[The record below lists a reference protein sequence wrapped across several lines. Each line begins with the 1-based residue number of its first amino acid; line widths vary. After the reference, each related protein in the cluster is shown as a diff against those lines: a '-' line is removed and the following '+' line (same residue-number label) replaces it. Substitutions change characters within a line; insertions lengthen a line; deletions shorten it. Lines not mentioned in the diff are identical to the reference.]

1 MTKRVEIIVAVL
13 DRAANKA
20 NQTGAAAAIH
30 GQYNTDKKGFSLVAQ
45 TGQTATSVASVVS
58 VTQLTPGLLPFINI
72 STNTLA
78 GTITF
83 LKIAADVKAG
93 KQIQLGD
100 VFGLVGNVAGI
111 AASFAVLGGAA
122 PLTVGVLTAISLTTT
137 AYSIF
142 DSDLAKAL
150 HKNLGPIFSDLTSS
164 KSKTKKTRL
173 VPPNL
178 ETALRT
184 GADIDYKSMFTT
196 VDWNPKTGK
205 VTLGQ
210 KNIDFFA
217 SGKTKEEPTSGAASG
232 APAFNVPPPDG
243 ATLTIGIERL
253 GGKIQN
259 PSPSITVGFEDE
271 QDSYCCAGSQQDQY
285 H

>member
-30 GQYNTDKKGFSLVAQ
+30 GHYNTDKKGFSLVAQ

-83 LKIAADVKAG
+83 LKIAADFKAG
-93 KQIQLGD
+93 KEIQLGD
-100 VFGLVGNVAGI
+100 VFGLVGNVAGV
-111 AASFAVLGGAA
+111 AASFAILGGAA
-122 PLTVGVLTAISLTTT
+122 PLTVGLLTAISFTTT

-142 DSDLAKAL
+142 DSDLAKTL
-150 HKNLGPIFSDLTSS
+150 HKNLGPIFSDLTS
-164 KSKTKKTRL
+164 KSKTNKTRL

-178 ETALRT
+178 ETALST
-184 GADIDYKSMFTT
+184 GADIDYKSLFTT

-210 KNIDFFA
+210 KNIDFFN
-217 SGKTKEEPTSGAASG
+217 GDKIKEEPTSGAASG
-232 APAFNVPPPDG
+232 VPDFKVPPPNG
-243 ATLTIGIERL
+243 PTLTIGIERL